1 MLTSPTF
8 NERCKTLRKVLQTA
22 VADLQKKGYIGDAD
36 KWITLPK
43 SGEHVKLGE
52 NGEVKAGMGGKFT
65 GQKINEVGKTTSP
78 PNQANKP
85 ASSAP
90 AAAPTAPAAPAKPAT
105 GSKAHAAA
113 AQTKLSPAETE
124 ALKNY
129 TGSMYVGLNARLRAG
144 KPVSKGDKKD
154 FEQMQKAF
162 STASTTENMTVFRGI
177 NGEKFANLKPGEYF
191 SDKAYSST
199 STNKDTA
206 NVFSGYGDTQSILNI
221 EVPKGSRAIS
231 AESFSAFKSGGKSE
245 NEIILDKD
253 ANYVVTKVDPPSRGK
268 PRVIHVK
275 YVQSTPASQ

>member
-1 MLTSPTF
+1 MPTSPTF
-8 NERCKTLRKVLQTA
+8 NERCKLLRKVLQA
-22 VADLQKKGYIGDAD
+22 VVADLQKKGYIGDAD

-65 GQKINEVGKTTSP
+65 GQKINEVGKTTSSP
-78 PNQANKP
+78 ERTNKP
-85 ASSAP
+85 ASSTPAAP
-90 AAAPTAPAAPAKPAT
+90 TVAAAPVKPAT
-105 GSKAHAAA
+105 GNKAHAAA
-113 AQTKLSPAETE
+113 QAKLSPAETE

-129 TGSMYVGLNARLRAG
+129 TGSMYVDLNARLRAG
-144 KPVSKGDKKD
+144 KPISKGDKKD

-162 STASTTENMTVFRGI
+162 SAASTTENMTVFRGI
-177 NGEKFANLKPGEYF
+177 NGEKFANLKPGESF

-253 ANYVVTKVDPPSRGK
+253 ANYVVTKVDPPSRSK